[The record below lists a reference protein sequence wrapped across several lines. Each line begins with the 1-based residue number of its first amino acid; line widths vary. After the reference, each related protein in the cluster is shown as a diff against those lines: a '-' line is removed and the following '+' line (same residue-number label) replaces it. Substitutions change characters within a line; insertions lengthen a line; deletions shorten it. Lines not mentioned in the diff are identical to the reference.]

1 MNEQNQWQI
10 LKKVLLRVRRHL
22 WKIAASLVLA
32 TGYVAMSLRIP
43 ILVGE
48 AVDQIVG
55 PGNVDFAA
63 VAAILSRILLCA
75 ALGAVSQWLM
85 QEMNNRTVYRVT
97 QQIREEAF
105 RHLQRLPLSYL
116 DSHPQGDIVSRVVA
130 DVDSFADGLLMGFTQ
145 FFTGITTILGT
156 LGLMLAI
163 RWQIALVVVAI
174 TPVSLLVAKFIAQR
188 TYDLFREQTA
198 AQGAQT
204 ALINETV
211 GGLKTVQAF
220 SHEEATLADFDK
232 INTRLEKS
240 ALKAIFYSS
249 ITNPSTRFVNALVYA
264 GVGLTGALSAMTG
277 GITVGNLTSFLSYAN
292 QYTKPFN
299 EISGVVAELQNSLAC
314 AGRVFQLIEA
324 PAMDPDPQ
332 EPAHPKKFTGGV
344 EIQDL
349 EFSYTPEKPLIRDFS
364 LSVRPGQRVA
374 IVGPT
379 GCGKTTFINLLM
391 RFYDPQGGRILLD
404 GVDTQTM
411 SRRALRRSVGMVLQ
425 DTWLQSGTVAENI
438 AMGKPEAT
446 RAEIIAAAKQAH
458 AHGFIRRLP
467 QGYDTPIGESGG
479 ALSQGQKQLL
489 CIARV
494 MLCLP
499 PMLFLD
505 EATSS
510 IDTRTEL
517 QVQRAFDAMMAGRT
531 SFIVAHRLSTIREA
545 DIILVMKDGQ
555 IIEQGRH
562 EELLRKGGF
571 YFELYNSQFA
581 H

>member
-43 ILVGE
+43 ILVGQ
-48 AVDQIVG
+48 AVDQTVG

-145 FFTGITTILGT
+145 FFTGVTTILGT

-163 RWQIALVVVAI
+163 RWQIALVVVGI

-198 AQGAQT
+198 TQGAQT

-324 PAMDPDPQ
+324 PAMDPDPA
-332 EPAHPKKFTGGV
+332 EPARPEKFTGGV
-344 EIQDL
+344 EIRDL

-446 RAEIIAAAKQAH
+446 RAEIVAAAKQAH

>member
-43 ILVGE
+43 ILVGQ
-48 AVDQIVG
+48 AVDQIVA
-55 PGNVDFAA
+55 PGDVDFAA

-145 FFTGITTILGT
+145 FFTGVTTILGT

-163 RWQIALVVVAI
+163 RWQIALVVVGI

-198 AQGAQT
+198 AQGEQT

-332 EPAHPKKFTGGV
+332 EPARPAKFTGGV
-344 EIQDL
+344 EIRDL

>member
-43 ILVGE
+43 ILVGQ
-48 AVDQIVG
+48 AVDQTVG

-145 FFTGITTILGT
+145 FFTGVTTILGT

-163 RWQIALVVVAI
+163 RWQIALVVVGI

-198 AQGAQT
+198 TQGAQT

-314 AGRVFQLIEA
+314 AGRVFQLI
-324 PAMDPDPQ
+324 
-332 EPAHPKKFTGGV
+332 
-344 EIQDL
+344 
-349 EFSYTPEKPLIRDFS
+349 
-364 LSVRPGQRVA
+364 
-374 IVGPT
+374 
-379 GCGKTTFINLLM
+379 
-391 RFYDPQGGRILLD
+391 
-404 GVDTQTM
+404 
-411 SRRALRRSVGMVLQ
+411 
-425 DTWLQSGTVAENI
+425 
-438 AMGKPEAT
+438 
-446 RAEIIAAAKQAH
+446 
-458 AHGFIRRLP
+458 
-467 QGYDTPIGESGG
+467 
-479 ALSQGQKQLL
+479 
-489 CIARV
+489 
-494 MLCLP
+494 
-499 PMLFLD
+499 
-505 EATSS
+505 
-510 IDTRTEL
+510 
-517 QVQRAFDAMMAGRT
+517 
-531 SFIVAHRLSTIREA
+531 
-545 DIILVMKDGQ
+545 
-555 IIEQGRH
+555 
-562 EELLRKGGF
+562 
-571 YFELYNSQFA
+571 
-581 H
+581 